1 VVDSQF
7 TEDSG
12 VGTFNKQVWGEL
24 RERRQR
30 LYETTWQRVK
40 EAVNASN
47 PEGLLALGAPD
58 DEYEDAVGDLTR
70 RLLKGELTN
79 EAWLSSWF
87 QDRYGLVASVRV
99 LVNRLVSIATDLQRE
114 RDS

>member
-1 VVDSQF
+1 VD
-7 TEDSG
+7 
-12 VGTFNKQVWGEL
+12 
-24 RERRQR
+24 ERRSRELER

-40 EAVNASN
+40 EAVNASD

-58 DEYEDAVGDLTR
+58 DEYVDAVGDLTR
-70 RLLKGELTN
+70 RLLKGERNN

-87 QDRYGLVASVRV
+87 QDRYGLAASVGV
-99 LVNRLVSIATDLQRE
+99 LVDRLSAIATDLQRE